1 MAFFV
6 IDASFGVAPKAGLG
20 AQVTGASLPPSLV
33 AVALSHTRGRLP
45 SAKTPSTG
53 SSWLAVETASSS
65 EPDRTIR

>member
-6 IDASFGVAPKAGLG
+6 IDASFGVAPNPGLG
-20 AQVTGASLPPSLV
+20 EQVTAGSLPPCRV

-53 SSWLAVETASSS
+53 LSWFASVTASSS
-65 EPDRTIR
+65 APERAIW